1 LNYLPLHTVQTDMIQ
16 TYLPISVV
24 IVTDAWRPQVNGV
37 VRTLEA
43 MAAEMEA
50 MGHRVTFIT
59 PDRFRNMPCP
69 TYPEIRLALAG
80 RRSVARMIEAAAPAA
95 IHIATE
101 GPLGLAARRYCM
113 ARGIP
118 FTTSFHTRFPEYVN
132 ARCRLP
138 VGLGYA
144 MVRWFHRPAAATM
157 VATETLRKEL
167 AGRGFGNLVLWTRGV
182 DIEAFRPAPKDF
194 LDAQRP
200 ISLYVGRVA
209 VEKSVEDFLR
219 LDIPGTKY
227 VVGDGPQLERLRR
240 TYPEVRFV
248 GAKHGEELARH
259 YAAADVF
266 VFPSRTDTFGNV
278 MLESLACGLPVA
290 AYPVPGPIDVI
301 DGSGVGVL
309 DFDLKKAVMEALHIP
324 AERCRAFAVAHSWRA
339 SAEQFFDNLFPAA
352 REDKAA

>member
-1 LNYLPLHTVQTDMIQ
+1 MATALPLPPAVSPVR
-16 TYLPISVV
+16 LA

-43 MAAEMEA
+43 MATELRA
-50 MGHRVTFIT
+50 MGHHVAFIT

-80 RRSVARMIEAAAPAA
+80 RRAVARLIAEAAPDA

-101 GPLGLAARRYCM
+101 GPLGLTARRHCM
-113 ARGIP
+113 NTGLA

-144 MVRWFHRPAAATM
+144 MVRWFHRPAVATM
-157 VATETLRKEL
+157 VATETLRAEL
-167 AGRGFGNLVLWTRGV
+167 AGRGFGNLSLWSRGV
-182 DIEAFRPAPKDF
+182 DIDAFRPGPKTF
-194 LDAQRP
+194 LEGPRP

-209 VEKSVEDFLR
+209 VEKSVEDFMK

-227 VVGDGPQLERLRR
+227 VVGDGPLLDRLRR
-240 TYPEVRFV
+240 AYPEVRFV
-248 GAKHGEELARH
+248 GAQHGEALARY

-278 MLESLACGLPVA
+278 MLESLACGVPVA
-290 AYPVPGPIDVI
+290 AYPVPGPADVI
-301 DGSGVGVL
+301 DGFGIGAL
-309 DFDLKKAVMEALHIP
+309 DEDLAAAVMRALEIP
-324 AERCRAFAVAHSWRA
+324 SQRCRDFAVARSWRA
-339 SAEQFFDNLFPAA
+339 SAEQFLSNLFPAA
-352 REDKAA
+352 GDAG